1 MFTSSCFVATN
12 TYAQANVLKYA
23 QTNEE
28 LFCYNSPCK
37 WKSSLKL
44 NKIFYNKAFSF
55 PTHVNML
62 FDMHE
67 EIEPDL
73 LQDRSDKEI

>member
-1 MFTSSCFVATN
+1 MLKQTYSNILKQMNSYFATILH
-12 TYAQANVLKYA
+12 ANE
-23 QTNEE
+23 T
-28 LFCYNSPCK
+28 
-37 WKSSLKL
+37 SSLKF
-44 NKIFYNKAFSF
+44 KIFYNKTFSF
-55 PTHVNML
+55 PTHDNML